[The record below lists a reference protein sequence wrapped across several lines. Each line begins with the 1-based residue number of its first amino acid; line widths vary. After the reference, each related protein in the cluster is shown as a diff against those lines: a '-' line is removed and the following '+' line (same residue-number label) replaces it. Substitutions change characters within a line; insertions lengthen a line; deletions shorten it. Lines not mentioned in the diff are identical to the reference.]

1 MARVERE
8 YCRREWPRAEGETAA
23 AGPCMAELASSLQ
36 QRALPVRAAH
46 VRAYAATGTGTTAW
60 HWQ

>member
-1 MARVERE
+1 MAAVA
-8 YCRREWPRAEGETAA
+8 REWPRAEGETAA

-46 VRAYAATGTGTTAW
+46 VRAYAATGASTGTTAC